1 MLLEPSTTGVAR
13 PGLPG
18 KPRARS
24 RRSWQAPGVASIVW
38 GPEVAEAY
46 DAASASMF
54 DPAVLDPTV
63 DLLAA
68 LARGG
73 PALELAIG
81 TGRVALPLSAR
92 GVAVSGI
99 ELSSHMA
106 DQLRAKP
113 GSEAVAVTNCEMTT
127 TLGDGGIQLSILVS
141 A

>member
-38 GPEVAEAY
+38 GREVAEAY

-54 DPAVLDPTV
+54 DPTVLDPTV
-63 DLLAA
+63 DLLAE

-73 PALELAIG
+73 PALELAVG

-92 GVAVSGI
+92 GVAVFGI
-99 ELSSHMA
+99 ELSPHMA
-106 DQLRAKP
+106 DQLRAEA
-113 GSEAVAVTNCEMTT
+113 GSEAAAVPF
-127 TLGDGGIQLSILVS
+127 GDMKTSGVEAPLQ
-141 A
+141 